1 MENLLE
7 NDISEHQFVAR
18 VTPAPDVGA
27 IVIGGDYQGLGIV
40 RSLGRRGVPVCIIDD
55 ERSIGC
61 FSRYTTHAVRVDN
74 LRDEQKT
81 IAALMDVGRRL
92 NLDGWVLYPT
102 RDETVAALSLHRDA
116 LSKRFRVPTC
126 DWTIVKWAWDKRHTY
141 HLAQE
146 LGIPIPKTWL
156 PRNIKEVRRIDAEF
170 PVIIKPAIKEHFL
183 YATKAKAWRAD
194 SREELVNR
202 YREAATFVPDGEL
215 MIQDLIPGGS
225 EQQYGYGAFFKEG
238 RALGS
243 MMTHNKRSHP
253 LQLGKSSTCVETID
267 LPIIERR
274 AQSFLRA
281 INYYGLVEL
290 EFRLDPRD
298 GEYKLLDVN
307 ARTWGYHALG
317 PAAGVD
323 FPRMLFEDQ
332 LGKPVEPARAE
343 PGKSWIRLATDIPVG
358 IAGVVCGQLGFRK
371 YLKSILGLNVEA
383 VFSLDDPLPGIAE
396 LALAPY
402 LFHKR
407 GY

>member
-1 MENLLE
+1 MENLLANE
-7 NDISEHQFVAR
+7 MSVAR
-18 VTPAPDVGA
+18 VTPAHDVGA

-61 FSRYTTHAVRVDN
+61 FSRYTRHAVRVGN

-81 IAALMDVGRRL
+81 IAALLDVGDRL

-102 RDETVAALSLHRDA
+102 RDETVATLSLHRNA

-126 DWTIVKWAWDKRHTY
+126 DWTIVKWAWDKRNTY
-141 HLAQE
+141 HLARE

-156 PRNIKEVRRIDAEF
+156 PRTIKEVRRIDAEF
-170 PVIIKPAIKEHFL
+170 PVIINPAIKEHFL
-183 YATKAKAWRAD
+183 YATKAKSWRVD
-194 SREELVNR
+194 SRQELVDR

-253 LQLGKSSTCVETID
+253 LQLGKSSTYVETID

-274 AQSFLRA
+274 AQSFLCA

-317 PAAGVD
+317 PVAGVD

-343 PGKSWIRLATDIPVG
+343 PGKSWIRLATDLPVG
-358 IAGVVCGQLGFRK
+358 IAGVVWGQLRFRK
-371 YLKSILGLNVEA
+371 YLKSILSLNVEA
-383 VFSLDDPLPGIAE
+383 VFSVDDPLPGIAE